1 MTDFEDQLRRALE
14 RVDPSDDFAARVVDR
29 ARRERQ
35 PAAWFQLRGFHWRA
49 WAAAGI
55 AATLLLGAVGLELD
69 RREKARREGEA
80 ARTQLIQAIEI
91 ASTQLDKI
99 HRKVQGSLR

>member
-14 RVDPSDDFAARVVDR
+14 RVEPSEDFAARVVAR
-29 ARRERQ
+29 ATRERR
-35 PAAWFQLRGFHWRA
+35 PTWFQGWNFHWRG

-69 RREKARREGEA
+69 RREKVRREGLEA
-80 ARTQLIQAIEI
+80 RAQLIQAIQI
-91 ASTQLDKI
+91 ASTQLDKV
-99 HRKVQGSLR
+99 HKKVQGELR